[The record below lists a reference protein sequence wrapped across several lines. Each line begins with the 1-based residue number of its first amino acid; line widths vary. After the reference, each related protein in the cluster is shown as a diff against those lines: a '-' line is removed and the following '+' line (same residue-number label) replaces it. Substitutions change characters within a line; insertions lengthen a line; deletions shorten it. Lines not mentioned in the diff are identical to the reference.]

1 MINTPITRLLGIT
14 TPIIAAPMAGA
25 SGGELAARVSRAGG
39 FGLLQAG
46 YLDVVAFQK
55 ELDLARSI
63 LQEDSASSEAGSDR
77 SHESLSIGV
86 GFLAWILDKPDGKV
100 AELLSIALEAH
111 VAAVWFAFG
120 NDLGKWV
127 RVVRIS
133 DEKKSQP
140 RKTKVFI
147 LVNSLDEARRA
158 VYEWDADVLVAQGIE
173 AGGHGHGGAP
183 PLLDFVPEILNEF
196 NSNSAS
202 QHKKPCPP
210 VIAAG
215 GLSTGSQIA
224 AILTLGASGVA
235 LGTRFLLTPE
245 SLYTDAQKAALLA
258 AHGTPTVRSMAFDA
272 MRGTLE
278 WPEGVDG
285 RALKNKIVELYKRG
299 EDAEKIRELYRK
311 ATKEGDPDGM
321 LIWSGTGVGLVNK
334 IEPATDLVARL
345 HEEIASRLKEVGTF
359 V

>member
-1 MINTPITRLLGIT
+1 
-14 TPIIAAPMAGA
+14 MAGA

-46 YLDVVAFQK
+46 YLDVVSFRK

-63 LQEDSASSEAGSDR
+63 LQEESAKSKAGSDR
-77 SHESLSIGV
+77 SRETLSIGV
-86 GFLAWILDKPDGKV
+86 GFLGWILDKPDGKV

-127 RVVRIS
+127 RIVRNS
-133 DEKKSQP
+133 DERGLQP

-183 PLLDFVPEILNEF
+183 PLLDLVPEILNEF
-196 NSNSAS
+196 SSNLAS
-202 QHKKPCPP
+202 QHKTSCPP

-224 AILTLGASGVA
+224 AMLTLGASGVA

-245 SLYTDAQKAALLA
+245 SLYTDVQKTALLA
-258 AHGTPTVRSMAFDA
+258 AHGTSTVRSMAFDA
-272 MRGTLE
+272 IRGTLG

-285 RALKNKIVELYKRG
+285 RALRNKFVELYERG
-299 EDAEKIRELYRK
+299 EDVEKIRELDQK
-311 ATKEGDPDGM
+311 ATMEGDPDGM
-321 LIWSGTGVGLVNK
+321 LVWSGTGVGLINK
-334 IEPATDLVARL
+334 IEPAADLVIRL
-345 HEEIASRLKEVGTF
+345 HEETASRLKEVGTF
-359 V
+359 VN